1 MIPLIEAVFLFSL
14 GTLAI
19 ANINLLPILPAS
31 LHTTISLYLI
41 AELLFFIFGKF
52 RVRILHNLADPPP
65 PHCQVSK
72 HLKRFLMLNNVID
85 IEDFLRGWYLDTL
98 PPTSPISRTI
108 VETLVTYGF
117 YSVKDGDINQL
128 DLKYQKE
135 VKQFIK
141 DVEKKWNVTFTD
153 EDDDEEE
160 MEEWEEKDTAT
171 NKKGSGEKENKK
183 KSPKPTTIKPT
194 NIKFMGHI
202 YEDLRVYH
210 KPLLVYAVTETL
222 AIIAHILLFFMGFRR
237 SRHHTFSVW
246 TWQPKHNTTS
256 NSTDVSLQHNN
267 NNNNDNNNEGMVEHA
282 FEAALDATS
291 VVAAQ
296 VSTQHPHSGQQYH
309 IVHDD
314 NNSGVK
320 HRRRRR
326 RQNNSG
332 SSGSSASSQS
342 ESGSGPRHKASSSS
356 FTFID
361 DNPAAAV
368 ATTTTTTASGDDDNS
383 NNNSTTTTPIVF
395 LHGVGTGL
403 LPYLHFIHQLMKI
416 LPSSPMIAL
425 EVPHVSLRLCWQAA
439 AVDHVADA
447 AITALK
453 ARGYSKACFI
463 GHSYGTFV
471 VSRICQRYA
480 QYIHSTTLWD
490 PVTML
495 ICHPQLLY
503 NFVYKSPGKKELF
516 TAMGAADAVR
526 VLCSR
531 DLVIAHTF
539 CRRFHWAELMLWPEE
554 LPERSLV
561 ILSGKDD
568 LVPSEMVAAQLRESK
583 HPAHVLYFEKLG
595 HGGLLLSQKSADKAL
610 IEIEKMVRM

>member
-1 MIPLIEAVFLFSL
+1 
-14 GTLAI
+14 
-19 ANINLLPILPAS
+19 
-31 LHTTISLYLI
+31 
-41 AELLFFIFGKF
+41 
-52 RVRILHNLADPPP
+52 
-65 PHCQVSK
+65 
-72 HLKRFLMLNNVID
+72 MLNNVID

-98 PPTSPISRTI
+98 PPTSTISRTT

-117 YSVKDGDINQL
+117 YSVKDGDIKQL

-135 VKQFIK
+135 VKQFVK

-153 EDDDEEE
+153 EDDEEEE
-160 MEEWEEKDTAT
+160 MEEYEEKDTNT
-171 NKKGSGEKENKK
+171 NKKGAGEKENKK
-183 KSPKPTTIKPT
+183 KNPKPTTTKPT

-222 AIIAHILLFFMGFRR
+222 AITAHILLFFMGFRR
-237 SRHHTFSVW
+237 SRHDTFSVW
-246 TWQPKHNTTS
+246 TWKPKHNISS
-256 NSTDVSLQHNN
+256 NSSDVSLQHNS
-267 NNNNDNNNEGMVEHA
+267 NDNEGMVEHA

-320 HRRRRR
+320 RSSRR
-326 RQNNSG
+326 RQNNST
-332 SSGSSASSQS
+332 SSGSSTSSQS

-356 FTFID
+356 ITFIND
-361 DNPAAAV
+361 SPG
-368 ATTTTTTASGDDDNS
+368 TTTTTTTGSGGDDDD
-383 NNNSTTTTPIVF
+383 NSTTTTPIVF
-395 LHGVGTGL
+395 FHGVGTGL
-403 LPYLHFIHQLMKI
+403 LPYLHFIHQLMKN
-416 LPSSPMIAL
+416 LPSSPIIAL
-425 EVPHVSLRLCWQAA
+425 EVPHISLRLCWQAA

-480 QYIHSTTLWD
+480 QYIHSAVVWD

-503 NFVYKSPGKKELF
+503 NFIYKSPGKKELF

-583 HPAHVLYFEKLG
+583 HPAQVMYYEKLG

-610 IEIEKMVRM
+610 LEIEKMVRM